1 MRNITLAVKNVKH
14 PSTIDIISYTNVED
28 GYPNEGF
35 FVVFVKDKK
44 VDTRNIDSNDKH
56 YYPSHLILKIE
67 SEFTKQYCN
76 DSMKIEKRSISIDE
90 FVICENTPKNS

>member
-44 VDTRNIDSNDKH
+44 VLNVDSNNKH
-56 YYPSHLILKIE
+56 YYPSHSILKIE

-76 DSMKIEKRSISIDE
+76 DPMKIEKRSISIDE
-90 FVICENTPKNS
+90 FVICENIPKNS